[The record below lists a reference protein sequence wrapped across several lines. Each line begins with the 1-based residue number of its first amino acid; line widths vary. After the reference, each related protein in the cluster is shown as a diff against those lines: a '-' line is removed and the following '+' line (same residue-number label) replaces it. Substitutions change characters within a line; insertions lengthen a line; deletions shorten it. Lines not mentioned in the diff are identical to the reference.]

1 MQTEICRTPFT
12 RPLARVRGM
21 RHILA
26 VSSVFQSN
34 QKILGGEVVFKGT
47 RVPLQNLIDYLESGY
62 SVDEFVDH
70 FPTVKRAQAVRG
82 LKEAKS
88 LLAKAAA

>member
-1 MQTEICRTPFT
+1 
-12 RPLARVRGM
+12 M
-21 RHILA
+21 RHIRNM
-26 VSSVFQSN
+26 SSVFQSSP
-34 QKILGGEVVFKGT
+34 KILGGEVVFKGT

-70 FPTVKRAQAVRG
+70 FPTVKRAQAIRA

>member
-1 MQTEICRTPFT
+1 MPR
-12 RPLARVRGM
+12 LAGMDRM
-21 RHILA
+21 RHIRG

-34 QKILGGEVVFKGT
+34 PKILGGEVVFKGT

-62 SVDEFVDH
+62 SIDEFVDH
-70 FPTVKRAQAVRG
+70 FPTVKKAQAIRG

-88 LLAKAAA
+88 LLAHA